1 MKVARFKNSNGAV
14 RTGIIQD
21 GVVREIE
28 GDLYSDYSLADTV
41 YPLSEIAFLP
51 PCAPSKIVAVGLNYK
66 DHAAEMKSPLPEEPL
81 IFLKPSTALIGHEDD
96 IIYPDYMTSWVD
108 FEGELAVVIGKET
121 KWITEDD
128 WREHVF
134 GFTCINDVSARD
146 LQAKD
151 GQFTR
156 AKGFD
161 TFAPMG
167 PVIETEL
174 DPSALE
180 IKTTLNGEVKQ
191 NSNTSRLIF
200 PVPRIVSFISRVM
213 TLLPGDVVAT
223 GTPSGVGPMQKGDTV
238 EVEIEGIG
246 VLRNYVK

>member
-1 MKVARFKNSNGAV
+1 
-14 RTGIIQD
+14 
-21 GVVREIE
+21 
-28 GDLYSDYSLADTV
+28 
-41 YPLSEIAFLP
+41 
-51 PCAPSKIVAVGLNYK
+51 
-66 DHAAEMKSPLPEEPL
+66 
-81 IFLKPSTALIGHEDD
+81 
-96 IIYPDYMTSWVD
+96 
-108 FEGELAVVIGKET
+108 
-121 KWITEDD
+121 
-128 WREHVF
+128 